1 MAAKLLRIYI
11 CFALFALQLQL
22 SAVMAA
28 EEEQPTKVGA
38 GLLLCAAGKV
48 LLLQR
53 DSQHNDNTWA
63 IPGGNVEDQDE
74 GLLST
79 ATREALEEMGQ
90 VPPFEVKSQIL
101 TKRGKRSQKHYTVF
115 VADVDAKVARDFVPE
130 LDLDEHK
137 VWKWVPWA
145 DVLAAATGSNAELE
159 LHPVVAA
166 LASQHANDV
175 HSASQMCTAAAAAG
189 GH

>member
-1 MAAKLLRIYI
+1 MQACQQCKDTSTSFNTHPNSNQKEQCLTLGSCLVIGSRLWNLQQPAPLTTAGATWSQTVAAAMFR
-11 CFALFALQLQL
+11 
-22 SAVMAA
+22 SMMSW
-28 EEEQPTKVGA
+28 P
-38 GLLLCAAGKV
+38 LCRVYHCASCC
-48 LLLQR
+48 R
-53 DSQHNDNTWA
+53 
-63 IPGGNVEDQDE
+63 
-74 GLLST
+74 
-79 ATREALEEMGQ
+79 
-90 VPPFEVKSQIL
+90 
-101 TKRGKRSQKHYTVF
+101 RGKRSQKHYTVF